1 MRPLEL
7 TVEGFTSFRNQT
19 TIPFDKL
26 DLFAITGPT
35 GAGKSSLLDA
45 MTLALYGKVARF
57 GGNTKPKELLSQ
69 GSLKLQVSLRF
80 LVDDIEYQVFRSWL
94 YRAKTSQ
101 TNFKLEKRIQ
111 GDWQALGEQRETEIN
126 TAIENILRMNFD
138 TFTKVIFLP
147 QGQFDKFLKSE
158 ATERREILRKLT
170 GYQILEDMR
179 QQAEKQA
186 NLLEGECKAIEERQ
200 KSLNLTSDVE
210 LNSWRNRYQ
219 ILEQELPQLNTAIA
233 NAKTVLEA
241 EKRLLQRLHILAE
254 RQQQL
259 EELNK
264 QATKISDLKRQL
276 EQARVCDRLSA
287 IWTSV
292 NSARTRHHRTQTAA
306 NNAAKALIDKE
317 SALKIQQD
325 NLSQVQAYQA
335 EITPQLKQR
344 EAALNAAKIYEE
356 QRCKLSD
363 ELKRLEKI
371 LADKSKQ
378 VTEAGKAVAK
388 AEAELTEKQNI
399 LVKANNE
406 LSQYSLGGTRLE
418 QLKQVSPILIK
429 WEGVQKQ
436 VDSDRLK
443 LQKITQQ
450 LTTAEYNYQSTIL
463 CLQKSLEEC
472 EQIRVELDTARQ
484 QNNASA
490 LRAMLHTGDDCPV
503 CGGVYSED
511 HLLPQLETSQ
521 DIKALEKRDRTA
533 EQNRQK
539 VADDKTKA
547 ATTIEELKKQ
557 ETEYRQI
564 LAYKEADLQ
573 AEIQQITAILTID
586 KWDIK
591 ALQQE
596 YKELQESDTKYQE
609 FLINKDKVEGEV
621 KASEQNL
628 NFVKN
633 KLSDTQVQHQDALS
647 EVERQQTQLQET
659 VEKLSQLTDGDTYD
673 NLSRK
678 LEQAK
683 QDLDERL
690 QQVDKFYLPAHDEFI
705 QAQQNDLKAREDFDL
720 ASNEKLTIETEWQ
733 TRLSLENLTEA
744 GFEASKASPEKQNMW
759 QQHITEYDNEKL
771 KLETLIIQETNEIG
785 EQNTNPEVI
794 AQHEEYVVTAEEKR
808 KQTQDEYNNLKLWIT
823 QAEKQQ
829 AESATLQ
836 LQLSA
841 KQEDLETHRIL
852 SKELKSDR
860 FQEYILQNFQ
870 QELVEQATVFL
881 KELTEHRYALK
892 YADKKYS
899 VEDNWSGGEPR
910 RIQTLSGGETF
921 ATSLSLA
928 LALSERLSRGAKLG
942 SLFIDEGFGTLD
954 TETLQSVS
962 SILQSLGEQDK
973 LVGVITHVSALG
985 EQLGTQI
992 KVEKY
997 PEGSRITMA

>member
-19 TIPFDKL
+19 TIPFEKL

-57 GGNTKPKELLSQ
+57 GGKTQPKELLSQ
-69 GSLKLQVSLRF
+69 GSIRLQVSLRF

-94 YRAKTSQ
+94 YRTKTSQ
-101 TNFKLEKRIQ
+101 TNFKLEKRIK
-111 GDWQALGEQRETEIN
+111 GDWQPLGEQRETEIN
-126 TAIENILRMNFD
+126 MAIENILRMNFD

-186 NLLEGECKAIEERQ
+186 NLLEGECKAIEERL
-200 KSLNLTSDVE
+200 KSLNLTSDIE
-210 LNSWRNRYQ
+210 LNSWRNRYH
-219 ILEQELPQLNTAIA
+219 ILEQELPQLNTAIT

-241 EKRLLQRLHILAE
+241 EKRLLQRIQILAKL
-254 RQQQL
+254 QQQL

-264 QATKISDLKRQL
+264 QATQISDLKRQL
-276 EQARVCDRLSA
+276 GQARVCDRLSA

-292 NSARTRHHRTQTAA
+292 NSARTRYHSTQTAA
-306 NNAAKALIDKE
+306 KNAAKALIDKE

-325 NLSQVQAYQA
+325 NLSQAQAYQA
-335 EITPQLKQR
+335 EIKPQLKQR

-356 QRCKLSD
+356 QRCKLRD
-363 ELKRLEKI
+363 ELTRLEKI
-371 LADKSKQ
+371 LTDKSNL
-378 VTEAGKAVAK
+378 VTVAGKAVAK
-388 AEAELTEKQNI
+388 AEAELNEKQKI

-406 LSQYSLGGTRLE
+406 LTQYSLGGTRLE

-429 WEGVQKQ
+429 WEFIQKQ
-436 VDSDRLK
+436 VDSDNLK
-443 LQKITQQ
+443 LQQITQQ
-450 LTTAEYNYQSTIL
+450 LTIADQHYQSTIL
-463 CLQKSLEEC
+463 SLQKSLEEC
-472 EQIRVELDTARQ
+472 EQIRVKLDTARQ
-484 QNNASA
+484 QNHASA

-503 CGGVYSED
+503 CGGVYSEY

-521 DIKALEKRDRTA
+521 DIKALEKRYRTA
-533 EQNRQK
+533 EQNCQK
-539 VADDKTKA
+539 AADDKTKA

-564 LAYKEADLQ
+564 LADKKSALQ
-573 AEIQQITAILTID
+573 AEAQQIIAILKID
-586 KWDIK
+586 IWDVK
-591 ALQQE
+591 ALQEE
-596 YKELQESDTKYQE
+596 YNELQESDTKYQE
-609 FLINKDKVEGEV
+609 CLIKKDKLEGEFKV
-621 KASEQNL
+621 SEQNL
-628 NFVKN
+628 NFAKN
-633 KLSDTQVQHQDALS
+633 KLSDNQVQHQDALS

-659 VEKLSQLTDGDTYD
+659 SEKLLQLTNGDTYD

-690 QQVDKFYLPAHDEFI
+690 QHADKLYRTAHDEFI
-705 QAQQNDLKAREDFDL
+705 QAQQNNLKALEDFDC
-720 ASNEKLTIETEWQ
+720 ASSEKLTIETEWQ
-733 TRLSLENLTEA
+733 TCLSLENFTEA
-744 GFEASKASPEKQNMW
+744 GFEASKASPEKQNIW
-759 QQHITEYDNEKL
+759 QVEITEYDNKKL
-771 KLETLIIQETNEIG
+771 KLETLIIQENNEIG
-785 EQNTNPEVI
+785 SQSTNPEII
-794 AQHEEYVVTAEEKR
+794 AQHEKYVVTAEEKR

-823 QAEKQQ
+823 KAEEQQ

-836 LQLSA
+836 VQLSA

-881 KELTEHRYALK
+881 KELTEHRYSLK

-954 TETLQSVS
+954 AETLQSVS
-962 SILQSLGEQDK
+962 SILESLGNQDK
-973 LVGVITHVSALG
+973 LVGVITHVPALG

-992 KVEKY
+992 KVEKF
-997 PEGSRITMA
+997 PEGSRIIMA